1 MADVNAALSSSKNP
15 LPILLTRAGL
25 HNKLGHL
32 EEELSDLSYVITNT
46 STGKQVDAGVYFS
59 RAVCLKAMERFA
71 EAIPDFSTAIQL
83 NNQQSDSPNPLAYSN
98 RGYCYRK
105 LSQFDEAI
113 LDYTTAITLSKN
125 KRSAHTIRAY
135 NNRAYIYAKLNLF
148 QQAISD
154 YSQVI
159 MAEPKNSHAYHN
171 RGISYDKMGMI
182 DLAIADFTKVL
193 PICAACLPHISIL
206 ISPSSYL
213 HHHISIIIIIIIISS
228 YHHHH
233 ISIIV
238 ETSLIDYDLIASSAV
253 TVAVGA

>member
-1 MADVNAALSSSKNP
+1 

-159 MAEPKNSHAYHN
+159 VAEPKNSHAYHN

-193 PICAACLPHISIL
+193 PICAACHP
-206 ISPSSYL
+206 
-213 HHHISIIIIIIIISS
+213 HISIIISIFIISPS
-228 YHHHH
+228 SLSSYLHYHISYLHPLYHH
-233 ISIIV
+233 IFIIV
-238 ETSLIDYDLIASSAV
+238 ATCLIDYDLIASSAV